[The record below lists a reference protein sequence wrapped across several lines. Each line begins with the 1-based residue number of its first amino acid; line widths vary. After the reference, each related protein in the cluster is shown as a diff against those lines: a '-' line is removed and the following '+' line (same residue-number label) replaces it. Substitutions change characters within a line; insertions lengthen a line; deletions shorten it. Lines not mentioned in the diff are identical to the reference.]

1 MNYKILTMYR
11 FNMNIQNIHINEN
24 QWGNQE

>member
-1 MNYKILTMYR
+1 LTMYK